1 MDCDSDRVITMKIEF
16 EHLGGI
22 DKGSIELND
31 FTLFCGKNNSGKT
44 YVMYSLYGLLEKD
57 FDIRFNFVKKII
69 EKLKQEG
76 THRLNVS
83 DILNLH
89 QKEMVKHIE
98 DHFKKYLPRLFGVT
112 DEEFSSTEIHLNFDN
127 ENLQTRSLKKS
138 AKNTLSLGKI
148 KDWSLSLEKEA
159 DSETIQLTLHN
170 TEIPDSLLQDFISKS
185 LVSILFTC
193 LSKDSF
199 LLPAERAGL
208 NLFFK
213 ELSSTRNLLL
223 QHAQKDKV
231 DPMELLKDIINS
243 RYADPIQDYIQHLNK
258 IGRTKSQKSNFREY
272 AQDIQKKVL
281 NGKYEVDSQG
291 NVFFMPYRSKQTKLP
306 LHFSSS
312 TVKTLFGLVFYLEHL
327 AEEGDCLMIDEPEL
341 NLHPDNQRQVARVLA
356 QLVNAGLKVIVSTH
370 SDYFVRELN
379 NLIMLKK
386 DFEGASELQKK
397 YGYQVSELIEGKR
410 VSAFLF
416 DDKKITP
423 MTLDVEEG
431 VIAETFDAVINDL
444 NKSSNEIYYAM
455 QDAKELND

>member
-1 MDCDSDRVITMKIEF
+1 MKIDF
-16 EHLGGI
+16 ENLGGI
-22 DKGSIELND
+22 DKGGIELND

-57 FDIRFNFVKKII
+57 FDIKFNFVKNII
-69 EKLKQEG
+69 EKLKQYG
-76 THRLNVS
+76 THRLDVK
-83 DILNLH
+83 DILNSH
-89 QKEMVKHIE
+89 RIEMVKNIE
-98 DHFKKYLPRLFGVT
+98 SHFKEYLPRLFGVT
-112 DEEFSSTEIHLNFDN
+112 DEEFSNTAIHLDFDD
-127 ENLQTRSLKKS
+127 EDLQARAIKKS
-138 AKNTLSLGKI
+138 AKRMLSLGKV
-148 KDWSLSLEKEA
+148 KNWSLSLEKEA
-159 DSETIQLTLHN
+159 DSSTIQLTLHN
-170 TEIPDSLLQDFISKS
+170 TEIPDRLLQDFISKS

-243 RYADPIQDYIQHLNK
+243 RYADPVQDYIQYLNE
-258 IGRTKSQKSNFREY
+258 IGRTQRQKSIYREY
-272 AQDIQKKVL
+272 AKSIQKIVL
-281 NGKYEVDSQG
+281 KGKYEVDSQG
-291 NVFFMPYRSKQTKLP
+291 NVSFIPNKSSQKLP

-327 AEEGDCLMIDEPEL
+327 AKEGDCIMIDEPEL
-341 NLHPDNQRQVARVLA
+341 NLHPDNQRQVARILA
-356 QLVNAGLKVIVSTH
+356 QLVNMGLKVIVSTH

-386 DFEGASELQKK
+386 DFAGAADLQKK
-397 YGYQVSELIEGKR
+397 YGYQDNELLAGKQ
-410 VSAFLF
+410 VSAYLF
-416 DDKKITP
+416 NEKKITP
-423 MTLDVEEG
+423 MMVDDEEG
-431 VIAETFDAVINDL
+431 IIAETFDTVINDL

-455 QDAKELND
+455 QDAKELNG

>member
-1 MDCDSDRVITMKIEF
+1 MKIDF
-16 EHLGGI
+16 ENLGGI

-44 YVMYSLYGLLEKD
+44 YAMYSLYGLLEKE
-57 FDIRFNFVKKII
+57 FDIRFNFVKDVVS
-69 EKLKQEG
+69 KLKKDG
-76 THRLNVS
+76 TLRLEVS
-83 DILNLH
+83 EILNQY
-89 QKEMVKHIE
+89 QKEMIKHIE
-98 DHFKKYLPRLFGVT
+98 EHFKEYLPRLFGVT
-112 DEEFSSTEIHLNFDN
+112 DDEFSKTAI
-127 ENLQTRSLKKS
+127 NLDFNGEDLQGRAFKKS
-138 AKNTLSLGKI
+138 ANGTLSLGKNN
-148 KDWSLSLEKEA
+148 DWSLLLEKEA
-159 DSETIQLTLHN
+159 NSEIIQLTLKN
-170 TEIPDSLLQDFISKS
+170 TDIPDSILQNFISKGF
-185 LVSILFTC
+185 VSIAFTC

-243 RYADPIQDYIQHLNK
+243 RYADPVQDYIQYLNK
-258 IGRTKSQKSNFREY
+258 IGRTQKRKSIYREY
-272 AQDIQKKVL
+272 ALNIQKKVL
-281 NGKYEVDSQG
+281 NGKYEVDSQD
-291 NVFFMPYRSKQTKLP
+291 NVFFIPRRSNSRRLP

-312 TVKTLFGLVFYLEHL
+312 TVKTFFGLVFYLEHL
-327 AEEGDCLMIDEPEL
+327 AKEGDCLMIDEPEL
-341 NLHPDNQRQVARVLA
+341 SLHPDNQREVARILA

-386 DFEGASELQKK
+386 SFPGALELQNK
-397 YGYQVSELIEGKR
+397 YGYRENELLAGKQVS
-410 VSAFLF
+410 AYLF
-416 DDKKITP
+416 DDNKITP
-423 MTLDVEEG
+423 MILDEEEG
-431 VIAETFDAVINDL
+431 IIASTFDMVINNL

>member
-1 MDCDSDRVITMKIEF
+1 MKIDF

-22 DKGSIELND
+22 DNGSIELND

-44 YVMYSLYGLLEKD
+44 YVMYSLYGLLGKD

-76 THRLNVS
+76 THRLDVRQ
-83 DILNLH
+83 ILASH

-98 DHFKKYLPRLFGVT
+98 EHFKEYLPRLFGVT
-112 DEEFSSTEIHLNFDN
+112 DEEFSDTAIHLNFDD
-127 ENLQTRSLKKS
+127 EDLLARSLAKPAKS
-138 AKNTLSLGKI
+138 ALSLGKI

-159 DSETIQLTLHN
+159 GSEAIHLALHN
-170 TEIPDSLLQDFISKS
+170 TDIPESLLQDFISKT

-231 DPMELLKDIINS
+231 DPMELLKDIISS

-258 IGRTKSQKSNFREY
+258 IGRTKTQKSFFREY
-272 AQDIQKKVL
+272 AHDIQKKVL

-356 QLVNAGLKVIVSTH
+356 KLVNSGLKVIVSTH

-386 DFEGASELQKK
+386 DFQGSSELQKK
-397 YGYQVSELIEGKR
+397 YGYQDNELLDSSRI
-410 VSAFLF
+410 SAYLF
-416 DDKKITP
+416 DNNKISE
-423 MTLDVEEG
+423 MRMDADEG
-431 VIAETFDAVINDL
+431 IIAQTFDDVINNL
-444 NKSSNEIYYAM
+444 NKSSNEIYYVM
-455 QDAKELND
+455 QEDKEIAN

>member
-1 MDCDSDRVITMKIEF
+1 MKIEF
-16 EHLGGI
+16 ENLGGI

-44 YVMYSLYGLLEKD
+44 YAMYSLYGLLEKE
-57 FDIRFNFVKKII
+57 FDIRFNFVK
-69 EKLKQEG
+69 EVVANLKKNG
-76 THRLNVS
+76 TYRLEVS
-83 DILNLH
+83 TILNLH
-89 QKEMVKHIE
+89 QKEMIKHIE
-98 DHFKKYLPRLFGVT
+98 GHFKNYLPRLFGVT
-112 DEEFSSTEIHLNFDN
+112 DDDFANTEIHLDFNSD
-127 ENLQTRSLKKS
+127 NLQERAFKK
-138 AKNTLSLGKI
+138 ATKRMLSLGKN
-148 KDWSLSLEKEA
+148 KDWSLLLEKEENN
-159 DSETIQLTLHN
+159 ETIQLTLHN
-170 TEIPDSLLQDFISKS
+170 TEIPDGLLEDFISKG
-185 LVSILFTC
+185 LLSIVFTC

-231 DPMELLKDIINS
+231 DPMELLKDIFDS
-243 RYADPIQDYIQHLNK
+243 RYADPVQDYIQNLNK
-258 IGRTKSQKSNFREY
+258 IGRTQKQKSIYREY
-272 AQDIQKKVL
+272 AQNIQKRIL
-281 NGKYEVDSQG
+281 SGKYEVDGQG
-291 NVFFMPYRSKQTKLP
+291 NVFFLPYRSNNKKLP

-341 NLHPDNQRQVARVLA
+341 NLHPDNQRQVARILA

-386 DFEGASELQKK
+386 GFLGATDLQKK
-397 YGYQVSELIEGKR
+397 YGYQDDELLTGKQ
-410 VSAFLF
+410 VSAYLF

-423 MTLDVEEG
+423 MILDEEEG

>member
-1 MDCDSDRVITMKIEF
+1 MKIDF

-22 DKGSIELND
+22 EKGSIQLND

-69 EKLKQEG
+69 EKLKLEG
-76 THRLNVS
+76 TYRLDVREVFNS
-83 DILNLH
+83 NQI
-89 QKEMVKHIE
+89 EMVKHIE
-98 DHFKKYLPRLFGVT
+98 EHFKKYLPRLFGVT
-112 DEEFSSTEIHLNFDN
+112 NEEFSNTTTIRLNFDD
-127 ENLQTRSLKKS
+127 EDLQARSIKKP

-159 DSETIQLTLHN
+159 DSEIIQLTLHN
-170 TEIPDSLLQDFISKS
+170 TEIPDSLLQEFISKS

-213 ELSSTRNLLL
+213 ELSSTRNLLI

-231 DPMELLKDIINS
+231 DPMELLKDIISS

-258 IGRTKSQKSNFREY
+258 IGRTKSQKSIYREY
-272 AQDIQKKVL
+272 AQNIQKKVL

-291 NVFFMPYRSKQTKLP
+291 NVFFIPYRSDTKKLP
-306 LHFSSS
+306 LHFGSS

-327 AEEGDCLMIDEPEL
+327 AERGDCLMIDEPEL
-341 NLHPDNQRQVARVLA
+341 NLHPDNQRQVARILA
-356 QLVNAGLKVIVSTH
+356 QLVNADLKVIVSTH

-386 DFEGASELQKK
+386 GFSGSIELQKK
-397 YGYQVSELIEGKR
+397 FGYQDNELLEGKR
-410 VSAFLF
+410 VTAYLF
-416 DDKKITP
+416 NEKKITP
-423 MTLDVEEG
+423 MTVDNEEG
-431 VIAETFDAVINDL
+431 IIAETFDVVINDL

>member
-1 MDCDSDRVITMKIEF
+1 MKIDF
-16 EHLGGI
+16 ENLGGI
-22 DKGSIELND
+22 DEGSVELND

-44 YVMYSLYGLLEKD
+44 YVMYSLYGLLEKE
-57 FDIRFNFVKKII
+57 FDIRFNFVKEVVANLKKNGTYHLEVSSII
-69 EKLKQEG
+69 DQYK
-76 THRLNVS
+76 N
-83 DILNLH
+83 
-89 QKEMVKHIE
+89 EMIKHIE
-98 DHFKKYLPRLFGVT
+98 EHFKEYLPRLFGVT
-112 DEEFSSTEIHLNFDN
+112 DNEFSNTKIRLDFNG
-127 ENLQTRSLKKS
+127 ENLQDRAFKKS
-138 AKNTLSLGKI
+138 ATRMISLGKN
-148 KDWSLSLEKEA
+148 KDWSLLLEKEEN
-159 DSETIQLTLHN
+159 SETIQLTLHN
-170 TEIPDSLLQDFISKS
+170 AEIPDSLLQNFISKG
-185 LVSILFTC
+185 LVSIVFTC

-223 QHAQKDKV
+223 QHAQKDKI
-231 DPMELLKDIINS
+231 DPMELLKDILDS
-243 RYADPIQDYIQHLNK
+243 RYADPVQDYIQHLNK
-258 IGRTKSQKSNFREY
+258 IGRTQKQKSIYRDY
-272 AQDIQKKVL
+272 AQNIQKNVL
-281 NGKYEVDSQG
+281 KGKYEVDNQG
-291 NVFFMPYRSKQTKLP
+291 NVFFIPYRSNNKKLP

-386 DFEGASELQKK
+386 DFPGAADLQKK
-397 YGYQVSELIEGKR
+397 YGYQDNELLAGKQ
-410 VSAFLF
+410 VSAYLF

-423 MTLDVEEG
+423 MVLDDEEG

>member
-1 MDCDSDRVITMKIEF
+1 MQIDF

-44 YVMYSLYGLLEKD
+44 YVMYSLYGLLGKD

-69 EKLKQEG
+69 DKLKQEG
-76 THRLNVS
+76 THRL
-83 DILNLH
+83 DIKEILNSH
-89 QKEMVKHIE
+89 QIEMVKHIE
-98 DHFKKYLPRLFGVT
+98 EHFKEYLPRLFGVT
-112 DEEFSSTEIHLNFDN
+112 DEEFSGTAIHLNFDD
-127 ENLQTRSLKKS
+127 EDLLTRSLEKPAKS
-138 AKNTLSLGKI
+138 TLSLGKI
-148 KDWSLSLEKEA
+148 KDWSLSLEKDAGSEA
-159 DSETIQLTLHN
+159 IHLTLHN
-170 TEIPDSLLQDFISKS
+170 TEIPESLLQDFISKS

-231 DPMELLKDIINS
+231 DPMELLKDIISS

-258 IGRTKSQKSNFREY
+258 IGRTKTQKSYFREY

-356 QLVNAGLKVIVSTH
+356 KLVNSGLKVIVSTH

-386 DFEGASELQKK
+386 DFQGSSELQKK
-397 YGYQVSELIEGKR
+397 YGYQDSELLDSNRI
-410 VSAFLF
+410 SAYLF
-416 DDKKITP
+416 DNNKISKMRMDT
-423 MTLDVEEG
+423 DEG
-431 VIAETFDAVINDL
+431 IIAQTFDDVINNL
-444 NKSSNEIYYAM
+444 NKSSNEIYYVM
-455 QDAKELND
+455 QEDKEITN